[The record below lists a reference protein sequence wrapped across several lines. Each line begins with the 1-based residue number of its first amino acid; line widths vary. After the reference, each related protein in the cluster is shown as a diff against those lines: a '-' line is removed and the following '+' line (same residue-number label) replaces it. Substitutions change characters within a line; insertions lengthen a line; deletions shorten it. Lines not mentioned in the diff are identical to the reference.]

1 MRLRR
6 IGWFCGAL
14 LLVSGCATSTLS
26 SGLFSLPANAVSVDW
41 AVVNDSP
48 SPQTVRVTVYKIGIG
63 VGPKSPVAPGSL
75 TVTVSPNEATHNA
88 NSVGATKPF
97 VPGFYYEVV
106 VEASDPNVLPTV
118 HIWQDLGNTVIPGT
132 RIGPTDFKRLH

>member
-14 LLVSGCATSTLS
+14 LLVSGCATPTLS

-48 SPQTVRVTVYKIGIG
+48 SPQTVRVTVYKLGT
-63 VGPKSPVAPGSL
+63 GPKTAVPPGSL

-88 NSVGATKPF
+88 NSVGAAKPF
-97 VPGFYYEVV
+97 VLGFYYEVV
-106 VEASDPNVLPTV
+106 VEASDRNVLPTV

-132 RIGPTDFKRLH
+132 RIGPTDFKRIH